1 MLLKCKRIRINNHI
15 CLFITPHLLWTEIKT
30 SKIVAIILYFLLN
43 IYFIA
48 SVEAYIR
55 KLNRRAI
62 LTKDVMVSAMHA
74 GTQKL
79 DFF

>member
-1 MLLKCKRIRINNHI
+1 M
-15 CLFITPHLLWTEIKT
+15 EIKT

-62 LTKDVMVSAMHA
+62 LTKDVMVSAMHT
-74 GTQKL
+74 GT
-79 DFF
+79 